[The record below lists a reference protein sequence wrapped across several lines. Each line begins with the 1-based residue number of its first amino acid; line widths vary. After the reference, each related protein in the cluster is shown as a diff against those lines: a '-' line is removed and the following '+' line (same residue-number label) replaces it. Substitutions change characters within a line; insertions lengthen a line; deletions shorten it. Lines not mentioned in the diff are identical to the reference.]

1 MALSISANM
10 MVAETLWDLH
20 NALKE
25 GTVAKKGNWQAMTI
39 TVIHR
44 KLATNVTTPIL
55 ATEIARNRYAIINY
69 QMTLAKYKRNK
80 NEK

>member
-1 MALSISANM
+1 
-10 MVAETLWDLH
+10 
-20 NALKE
+20 
-25 GTVAKKGNWQAMTI
+25 MTI

-55 ATEIARNRYAIINY
+55 ATEIARNRYAVINY